1 MSVCGEY
8 VYVVSVCERREGGG
22 GEGGGCGE
30 TTGRNSNKK
39 YENQREGIKFK
50 RKNTKTRNETLFRS
64 FAKQL
69 ETLFHIFVFFSVS

>member
-1 MSVCGEY
+1 MGRIGV
-8 VYVVSVCERREGGG
+8 
-22 GEGGGCGE
+22 GGCGE

-50 RKNTKTRNETLFRS
+50 RKITKTRNETLFRS

-69 ETLFHIFVFFSVS
+69 ETLFFLLSYFLQVRETGTTYPKN